1 MTKEQFLNSPLDPEE
16 QWYEDHSEEFVASED
31 QTKLREQLK
40 KAAHNTLE
48 ELRKRK
54 PVTINLDSGVIAYFK
69 ELSEETGVPYQ
80 TLINMYLVQCANE
93 KKRPVFA

>member
-1 MTKEQFLNSPLDPEE
+1 MTKEQFLNTPLDPEE
-16 QWYEDHSEEFVASED
+16 QWYEDHSEEFVTSED
-31 QTKLREQLK
+31 HTELREQLQ

-54 PVTINLDSGVIAYFK
+54 PVTINLDNGAIAYFK